1 MRAVG
6 VDPVG
11 EAHVLL
17 GGPGGMSPIKVFN
30 LSLLRV
36 VLRPSETVLGWASLS
51 KPHTSNENG
60 KTFICLYVCIVCM
73 FWYLF

>member
-51 KPHTSNENG
+51 KPHTSN
-60 KTFICLYVCIVCM
+60 
-73 FWYLF
+73 